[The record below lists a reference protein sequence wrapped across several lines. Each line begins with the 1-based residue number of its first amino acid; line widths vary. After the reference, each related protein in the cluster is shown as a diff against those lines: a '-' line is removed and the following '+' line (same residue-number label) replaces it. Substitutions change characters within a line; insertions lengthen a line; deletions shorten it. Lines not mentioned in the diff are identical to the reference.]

1 MVSYNDI
8 TKLTFFYENKLHNKI
23 IEYVIS
29 LCGSNNI
36 LDILH
41 FIKQERFVEE
51 TSSIKINY
59 DNKEVVIFKE
69 NFLTDLPTK
78 KFESYTL
85 DNFEYVIGY
94 PDILEYTCSPMHCIK
109 KIIHCGDEHVF
120 NSTKDYSVIPVT
132 MYSELKPI
140 INNYVEELKKV
151 YVYSV
156 GKIKSRF
163 FLNIDLII
171 NIIYLAFVTSYKH
184 LVQEQLFLMKEFNF
198 TYETFSRLTPHE
210 INHYVKTGVK
220 LINERNNS
228 ET

>member
-1 MVSYNDI
+1 
-8 TKLTFFYENKLHNKI
+8 
-23 IEYVIS
+23 
-29 LCGSNNI
+29 
-36 LDILH
+36 
-41 FIKQERFVEE
+41 
-51 TSSIKINY
+51 
-59 DNKEVVIFKE
+59 
-69 NFLTDLPTK
+69 
-78 KFESYTL
+78 
-85 DNFEYVIGY
+85 
-94 PDILEYTCSPMHCIK
+94 MHCIK
-109 KIIHCGDEHVF
+109 KITHCGDEHVF
-120 NSTKDYSVIPVT
+120 NSTKDYNVIPVT
-132 MYSELKPI
+132 MYTELKPI

>member
-1 MVSYNDI
+1 M
-8 TKLTFFYENKLHNKI
+8 
-23 IEYVIS
+23 
-29 LCGSNNI
+29 
-36 LDILH
+36 
-41 FIKQERFVEE
+41 
-51 TSSIKINY
+51 
-59 DNKEVVIFKE
+59 
-69 NFLTDLPTK
+69 
-78 KFESYTL
+78 
-85 DNFEYVIGY
+85 
-94 PDILEYTCSPMHCIK
+94 
-109 KIIHCGDEHVF
+109 
-120 NSTKDYSVIPVT
+120 
-132 MYSELKPI
+132 
-140 INNYVEELKKV
+140 

-156 GKIKSRF
+156 GKIQSRF